1 MKEKL
6 LQPVRIGVSRVSS
19 EAGGSKNFGQRGL
32 ENKIH
37 QTSCKVASN
46 VTSTVF

>member
-6 LQPVRIGVSRVSS
+6 LQPVRIGVSS